1 MAGIGKYKKGA
12 KFTLKS
18 GNSPMFKTIGSSP
31 IMHYVDDVPDHN
43 DGHSDD
49 LQTPEE
55 HEEAKS
61 PVKQTKD
68 KKKNT
73 IGEGFMNPP
82 YKDTASGTKPYAKR
96 QGYHGYKNFDSI
108 LEKQEDAQGKDTN
121 IKTPKVFKDGKSKRI
136 HFHKKSKK

>member
-1 MAGIGKYKKGA
+1 MPGIGKYKKGA
-12 KFTLKS
+12 KFTLRS
-18 GNSPMFKTIGSSP
+18 GNSPIYKMVGSSP

-61 PVKQTKD
+61 PVKQ
-68 KKKNT
+68 NT
-73 IGEGFMNPP
+73 IGEGFMKPP

-96 QGYHGYKNFDSI
+96 QGYHGFKNFDSI
-108 LEKQEDAQGKDTN
+108 LEKQEDAQGKSTN

>member
-12 KFTLKS
+12 KFTLRS
-18 GNSPMFKTIGSSP
+18 GNSPMYKMVGSSP
-31 IMHYVDDVPDHN
+31 IMHYVDDVPEHN

-55 HEEAKS
+55 HEKAKS
-61 PVKQTKD
+61 PLTQTKD

-73 IGEGFMNPP
+73 TGEGFMNPP
-82 YKDTASGTKPYAKR
+82 YRDKASGTKPYANR
-96 QGYHGYKNFDSI
+96 QGYHGFKNFDSI
-108 LEKQEDAQGKDTN
+108 LEKQEDAQGKSTN